1 MTNLLFLSNFNNKF
15 YFEEKYKLENIFNFL
30 KLEMWENL
38 VKGIWWM
45 PRHQKTMK
53 DVAACDKLRGG
64 GKQPLIR

>member
-38 VKGIWWM
+38 VKGIW
-45 PRHQKTMK
+45 
-53 DVAACDKLRGG
+53 
-64 GKQPLIR
+64 